1 MILKGSQRGGAK
13 QLARHLLNTAENEHV
28 HAHDI
33 RGFIADD
40 LESAFQEAYAV
51 SRGTRARQFLF
62 SLSMNP
68 PLQENVP
75 THIFEM
81 AIEAVEQKLG
91 LDGQPRAVVFHE
103 KEGRR
108 HAHVVWSRIDTE
120 QMKAINLPHYKLK
133 LRDLSK
139 QLYLENGW
147 QMPRGF
153 MDSRERDPSNF
164 TLNEWQQAK
173 RGGHDPKALKRMFQE
188 CWAIA
193 DSRQTFT
200 KALKERGYTLARGD
214 RRGHVAV
221 DFRGEVYAIA
231 KYVGVRAKEVKARL
245 GDAADLMSVDQAKQA
260 HAERMTVMLREH
272 IQMLEAFHKRQANTL
287 QQRRKETV
295 QRQREQRAE
304 LEKAHKA
311 RREHEAQQRARRFST
326 GIRGM
331 WDWMTGK
338 HARIRRQN
346 EQEALLNWQRDR
358 AERERLIF
366 KQIEDRRLLHAE
378 IRQMKQEH
386 TQQVAELHRDI
397 ADYLERPA
405 SHSLDLKRHFGR
417 GHSPVNDNGRER
429 PDRGME
435 LGR

>member
-1 MILKGSQRGGAK
+1 MILKGSQRGGAI

-28 HAHDI
+28 HVHDI
-33 RGFIADD
+33 RGFMADD
-40 LESAFQEAYAV
+40 LESAFQEAYAI

-75 THIFEM
+75 TYTFEM

-91 LDGQPRAVVFHE
+91 LNGQPRAVVFHE

-153 MDSRERDPSNF
+153 MDSRERDPANF

-193 DSRQTFT
+193 DSRQAFA

-260 HAERMTVMLREH
+260 HAERMTAMLREH
-272 IQMLEAFHKRQANTL
+272 IQMLEALHKRQASTL

-295 QRQREQRAE
+295 QRQREQRAA
-304 LEKAHKA
+304 LETAHQA
-311 RREHEAQQRARRFST
+311 RLEREAQQRARRFST
-326 GIRGM
+326 GVRGV

-386 TQQVAELHRDI
+386 TRQVAGLHRDI

-405 SHSLDLKRHFGR
+405 SHSQDLKRHFGL
-417 GHSPVNDNGRER
+417 GHSPVNDNGRDGR
-429 PDRGME
+429 DRGIE
-435 LGR
+435 LC

>member
-1 MILKGSQRGGAK
+1 
-13 QLARHLLNTAENEHV
+13 
-28 HAHDI
+28 
-33 RGFIADD
+33 
-40 LESAFQEAYAV
+40 
-51 SRGTRARQFLF
+51 
-62 SLSMNP
+62 
-68 PLQENVP
+68 
-75 THIFEM
+75 
-81 AIEAVEQKLG
+81 
-91 LDGQPRAVVFHE
+91 
-103 KEGRR
+103 
-108 HAHVVWSRIDTE
+108 
-120 QMKAINLPHYKLK
+120 MKAINLPHYKLK

-153 MDSRERDPSNF
+153 MDSQERDPANF

-173 RGGHDPKALKRMFQE
+173 RGGHDLKALKRMFQE

-193 DSRQTFT
+193 DSRQTFA
-200 KALKERGYTLARGD
+200 KALKVRGYTLARGD

-231 KYVGVRAKEVKARL
+231 KYVGARAKEVKARL

-260 HAERMTVMLREH
+260 HTERMTAMLREH
-272 IQMLEAFHKRQANTL
+272 IQMLESLHKRQASTL

-295 QRQREQRAE
+295 QHQREQRAE
-304 LEKAHKA
+304 LEKAHRA
-311 RREHEAQQRARRFST
+311 RREREAQQRARRFST
-326 GIRGM
+326 GVRGVR
-331 WDWMTGK
+331 DWMTGK

-366 KQIEDRRLLHAE
+366 KQIEDRQLLHAE

-386 TQQVAELHRDI
+386 ARQVAELHRDI
-397 ADYLERPA
+397 ADCLERPA
-405 SHSLDLKRHFGR
+405 SHSLDLKGHFGR

-429 PDRGME
+429 PDREIE
-435 LGR
+435 LGQ